1 MARFHSFNAEQK
13 KAFGTFIKNRCK
25 KNDLIYSSLA
35 SILDVSPRSVAAWA
49 CGECMPKDDMLG
61 KICDI
66 FDENVIVVGC
76 VFGYPEYVN
85 ADYWLGKD
93 YNKDSRYINLYNEC
107 FVGIS
112 RPEKKSDEN
121 PEPEKKERKERKMAP
136 SYAALLEFGKQLEA
150 EEAAAITDYCKN
162 DTEAV
167 VEAAETIGNDPEY
180 TRMFDISESK
190 EATEMLE
197 HNGSIFSVI
206 NDILVKD
213 GISIGDGYDGKINSG
228 FSVNGVQ
235 VVVDLTAEEIA
246 EFIKTAVK
254 NKVKKAMS
262 AFMED

>member
-1 MARFHSFNAEQK
+1 MPRTHFSDEIR
-13 KAFGTFIKNRCK
+13 KAFGTFFANRV
-25 KNDLIYSSLA
+25 SSSGLE
-35 SILDVSPRSVAAWA
+35 LKDVRELLGINKSTVWRYRN
-49 CGECMPKDDMLG
+49 GESMPDEEMLK
-61 KICDI
+61 KICDL
-66 FDENVIVVGC
+66 FDENYVIVAC
-76 VFGYPEYVN
+76 MLGYPDYRN
-85 ADYWLGKD
+85 PDYWLGA
-93 YNKDSRYINLYNEC
+93 NWRENSSYINLYNEC
-107 FVGIS
+107 VLGKGTKVKTDAA
-112 RPEKKSDEN
+112 EA

-150 EEAAAITDYCKN
+150 EEKAAITDYCKN

-167 VEAAETIGNDPEY
+167 AEAAETIGDDPEY

-190 EATEMLE
+190 EAVQMLE
-197 HNGSIFSVI
+197 HNGSIFSVV

-213 GISIGDGYDGKINSG
+213 GISIGDSYDGKINSG

-246 EFIKTAVK
+246 EFIKTAVR